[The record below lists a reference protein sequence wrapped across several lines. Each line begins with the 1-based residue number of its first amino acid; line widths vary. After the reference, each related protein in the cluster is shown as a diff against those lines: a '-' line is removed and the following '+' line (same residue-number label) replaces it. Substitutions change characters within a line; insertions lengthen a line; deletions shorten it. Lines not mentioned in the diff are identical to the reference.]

1 MSAHELTKEE
11 TSVLQK
17 GLNFAPTQKSVPR
30 TEIIAGVETAL
41 RSCAKINAEEA
52 ERTRASIAAII
63 RNAAPPKPNVTP
75 GERLAMRALSQNK
88 DIIIVPADKGNA
100 TVVLSTDDYE
110 QKASD
115 LLKRAPFQ
123 KLGKDPTARTER
135 RVNDTLKR
143 LAEKEEDS
151 ASTILTLRVPNKGS
165 RPPLF
170 YGSVKVH
177 KPDFPLRPIV
187 SSIGSATYKVSKHVS
202 NILTTYAKQLPSY
215 IQNTMH
221 FMEELREEEITE
233 EDIMVN
239 FDVKSMFT
247 SIPRKDALEA
257 IREIIDA
264 DEDFMSRTGMTT
276 DTSLELTKL
285 CTITNFQFRADH
297 YELSDGLAMGA
308 PSSPAIA
315 NLYMGKLEEKAIST
329 FDGPKPRF
337 WRRYVDDVFAI
348 LKRSVL
354 IKFLAHLNTQHPAI
368 RFTVE
373 TESEK
378 ELPFLDLNVR
388 RSDNILSTDV
398 YRKPTH
404 TGRYLDFRSNHPE
417 SAKRS
422 VVRSLADR
430 QQYIT
435 GGDYEKAKREAERV
449 QGELASNGYPRSF
462 VEQCIRRQ
470 PRRPAA
476 EQEWCTTASLPYVPG
491 VSEAIRRILAPLN
504 IRTVSRPSPIKWMLM
519 KGAKDKIPPAKDPG
533 VIYAIGCTE
542 CNKVYIGET
551 ARTAEQ
557 RVKEHKAHLTHGRTE
572 QSAIARHVVE
582 ENHGIHWEPRIIE
595 REKNT
600 TKRKVKE
607 ALSIRKVERRDGS
620 MNQDSGLM
628 MSKLWLDLVK

>member
-1 MSAHELTKEE
+1 MSAHELTNE
-11 TSVLQK
+11 QK

-41 RSCAKINAEEA
+41 QSCAKINAEKA
-52 ERTRASIAAII
+52 ERTRASLAAII

-151 ASTILTLRVPNKGS
+151 ASTILSLRVPNKGS

-170 YGSVKVH
+170 CSSVKVH

-233 EDIMVN
+233 EEIMVS

-276 DTSLELTKL
+276 DTLLELTKL
-285 CTITNFQFRADH
+285 CMITNFQFRADH

-449 QGELASNGYPRSF
+449 QSELASNGYPRSF

-519 KGAKDKIPPAKDPG
+519 KGAKDKIPLQKIQELYMPLGVPNVTRYILAKRHG
-533 VIYAIGCTE
+533 
-542 CNKVYIGET
+542 
-551 ARTAEQ
+551 Q
-557 RVKEHKAHLTHGRTE
+557 RSNA
-572 QSAIARHVVE
+572 
-582 ENHGIHWEPRIIE
+582 
-595 REKNT
+595 
-600 TKRKVKE
+600 
-607 ALSIRKVERRDGS
+607 
-620 MNQDSGLM
+620 
-628 MSKLWLDLVK
+628 